1 MNKNYRLLS
10 FRSFFIFFFSFL
22 SFFEGSPS
30 SGFFWVGGEAK
41 NTVLP
46 ESFFTFRFFH
56 FFFIFTLF
64 HFFTFFYIFRFF
76 HFFTFLH
83 FYNFSE
89 VTLVVVFFFAW
100 GPLAG
105 FFFLFLKGVSFFFSR
120 GGTENFLFLKKEG
133 SALDT
138 LKTTTTCRPLQA
150 KFYNFVKHFQN
161 QRDTI
166 SATYM

>member
-10 FRSFFIFFFSFL
+10 FRSFFIFSFL

-30 SGFFWVGGEAK
+30 SGFFFKTHQCFRVAGFFFGWGREAK

-56 FFFIFTLF
+56 FFLF
-64 HFFTFFYIFRFF
+64 LHFFTFLHFFLHFQIFSLFYIFTIFRFF

-89 VTLVVVFFFAW
+89 VTLVVVFFMW
-100 GPLAG
+100 GDARKK
-105 FFFLFLKGVSFFFSR
+105 FF
-120 GGTENFLFLKKEG
+120 
-133 SALDT
+133 
-138 LKTTTTCRPLQA
+138 
-150 KFYNFVKHFQN
+150 
-161 QRDTI
+161 
-166 SATYM
+166 